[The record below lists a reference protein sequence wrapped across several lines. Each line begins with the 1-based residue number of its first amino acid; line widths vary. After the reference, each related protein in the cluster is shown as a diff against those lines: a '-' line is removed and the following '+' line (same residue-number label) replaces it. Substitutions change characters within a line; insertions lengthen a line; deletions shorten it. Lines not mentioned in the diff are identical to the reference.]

1 MSVPAE
7 NSESS
12 GRSSAVR
19 SAESFGICWRPTP
32 MAALCLKW
40 FRQRPKWESEAEL
53 RQRLPLGKR
62 WVQRPCFD
70 GRGRGESSFAV
81 TPGISMVEL
90 EFAVVEFIFFLVE
103 GHTPP
108 PIKMDRFQNKGVAG
122 RAFSKWLNGKGMD
135 DGKQE
140 QMRRE
145 T

>member
-1 MSVPAE
+1 MAPLVTSLRRRARNFFMSTPE
-7 NSESS
+7 LNSESS

-62 WVQRPCFD
+62 WLQRPSFD

-90 EFAVVEFIFFLVE
+90 EFVDVEFIFFLVE
-103 GHTPP
+103 VHTPP
-108 PIKMDRFQNKGVAG
+108 P
-122 RAFSKWLNGKGMD
+122 SKWMVFKS
-135 DGKQE
+135 K
-140 QMRRE
+140 QMR
-145 T
+145 